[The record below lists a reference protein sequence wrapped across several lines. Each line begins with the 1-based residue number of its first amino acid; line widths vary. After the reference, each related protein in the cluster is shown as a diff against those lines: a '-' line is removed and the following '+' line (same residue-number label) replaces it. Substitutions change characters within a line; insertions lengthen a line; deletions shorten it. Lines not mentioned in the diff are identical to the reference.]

1 MNVGEYRRRER
12 ESKGSLRKSLR
23 SVVWVK
29 EKEKERGETDRY
41 EKWNE
46 RKREIET
53 TQKGMVSEKVMV
65 EWRGRQKIFANM
77 KDNPSYGERRREK
90 D

>member
-1 MNVGEYRRRER
+1 
-12 ESKGSLRKSLR
+12 
-23 SVVWVK
+23 VK
-29 EKEKERGETDRY
+29 EKEKERGKTDRY

-77 KDNPSYGERRREK
+77 KDDPSYMGRGGEKKIEGDGENTHSKMSSSDPDLRR
-90 D
+90 